1 MLRELAL
8 GSSWPHSVYAE
19 WRSLLIPSLCFW
31 SALQTGPGCG
41 ERSRGRAQMREAGA
55 WATRGVCPSHCMPQ
69 APRTPFSPLFFSLF
83 NWSSIHQLFME
94 ACAKC
99 SFFKWGAWIFII
111 LGTML
116 YFSFHMVFEMFIML
130 PFGKKDL
137 FIDVIKSSITLG
149 SHNHN
154 QHQ

>member
-1 MLRELAL
+1 MIRIVYPFILSAFLISDHRREILFDLRCYDMFRHTLL
-8 GSSWPHSVYAE
+8 LFPLVSSPCFS
-19 WRSLLIPSLCFW
+19 SPLPS
-31 SALQTGPGCG
+31 S
-41 ERSRGRAQMREAGA
+41 
-55 WATRGVCPSHCMPQ
+55 
-69 APRTPFSPLFFSLF
+69 RTPFSPLFFSLF